1 MSRSNFKRSQLCR
14 IISTTPAS
22 ISNVSAISHAFET
35 FSKKKKNFRH
45 HLLCVIYYLFFEFI
59 TSKTFSSFKKR
70 KEIKNLTPLP
80 QLSEPFLLPFRFT
93 TVKLS
98 RSLSKRFAKVSGRG
112 RDRLSSDRLKRLSGC
127 FVPRRVHDE
136 SKHGRFPP
144 MEYPAS

>member
-1 MSRSNFKRSQLCR
+1 MSHNFHNPRINLERFSNISRVRNFFK
-14 IISTTPAS
+14 
-22 ISNVSAISHAFET
+22 
-35 FSKKKKNFRH
+35 KKKKNFRH